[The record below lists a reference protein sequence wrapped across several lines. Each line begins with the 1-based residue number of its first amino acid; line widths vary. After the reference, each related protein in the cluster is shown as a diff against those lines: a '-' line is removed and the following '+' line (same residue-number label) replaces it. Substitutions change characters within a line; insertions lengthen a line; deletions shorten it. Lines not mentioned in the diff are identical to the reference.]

1 MKVKAIAKELKNAEV
16 RFISLVKRG
25 ANRIP
30 FRILK
35 HSDEESKMI
44 DLSKICFV
52 QKTDSMPEM
61 RETHEKS
68 AYLPN
73 FAQILAGGTS
83 RDIGTPQPPIVQA
96 PAYVAKPLPTPAKTT
111 PASVGKPLTR
121 AFNKP
126 KQPASSSASTNTG
139 NSAHGSASANA
150 HGMDEIEQLRAQLHA
165 QLEALR
171 QQQQQGRQEH
181 QEKEAATLRAVIDTA
196 LEERFQREQAER
208 FNAKRS
214 AFSRITPT
222 QKHHVE
228 GGGNREWFMHNLKN
242 MLLSAANPASNGT
255 ARKSASPLPS
265 NSALRAMSGAS
276 LNG

>member
-1 MKVKAIAKELKNAEV
+1 MKVKAIAKELRDAEV
-16 RFISLVKRG
+16 KFISLVKRG

-35 HSDEESKMI
+35 NSDEESKMI
-44 DLSKICFV
+44 DLSKIRFV
-52 QKTDSMPEM
+52 QKTDSMPE
-61 RETHEKS
+61 THQES

-83 RDIGTPQPPIVQA
+83 RNIGTPQPPIVQA

-126 KQPASSSASTNTG
+126 KQPASSTASSNTQ
-139 NSAHGSASANA
+139 GSASANA
-150 HGMDEIEQLRAQLHA
+150 HSMDEIEQLRV

-171 QQQQQGRQEH
+171 QQQQQDRQEH

-228 GGGNREWFMHNLKN
+228 GGGNRAWFMHNLKN
-242 MLLSAANPASNGT
+242 MLPSAASPASNGT

>member
-1 MKVKAIAKELKNAEV
+1 MKVKAIAKELRDAEV
-16 RFISLVKRG
+16 KFISLVKRG

-35 HSDEESKMI
+35 NSDEESKMI
-44 DLSKICFV
+44 DLSKIRFV
-52 QKTDSMPEM
+52 QKTDSMPE
-61 RETHEKS
+61 THQES

-83 RDIGTPQPPIVQA
+83 RDIGTSQPPIVQA

-111 PASVGKPLTR
+111 PPNVGKPLTR

-126 KQPASSSASTNTG
+126 KQPASSTASSNTQ
-139 NSAHGSASANA
+139 
-150 HGMDEIEQLRAQLHA
+150 DEIGQLRVQL
-165 QLEALR
+165 QALQKALH
-171 QQQQQGRQEH
+171 QQQQQDRQEH

-228 GGGNREWFMHNLKN
+228 GGGNRAWFMHNLKN
-242 MLLSAANPASNGT
+242 MLPSAASPVSNGT

-265 NSALRAMSGAS
+265 NSTLRAMSGAS

>member
-44 DLSKICFV
+44 DLSKICSV

-126 KQPASSSASTNTG
+126 KQPASRSASTNTG

-150 HGMDEIEQLRAQLHA
+150 HGMDEIEQLRV

-228 GGGNREWFMHNLKN
+228 SRGSREGFMFNLKN

-255 ARKSASPLPS
+255 ARKSASPLS
-265 NSALRAMSGAS
+265 SDSALRAMSGAS